1 MAALP
6 TENRL
11 TVVYW
16 DPFLAYELF
25 KNVSILGYLLLAYPL
40 LHAGTGFHSSSV
52 TVLSLHN
59 RIYF

>member
-1 MAALP
+1 MTALS

-11 TVVYW
+11 TVVYR

-40 LHAGTGFHSSSV
+40 LHTGTDWFPLELCNGSV
-52 TVLSLHN
+52 VA
-59 RIYF
+59 